1 MAERRMFAK
10 SVVDSDS
17 FMSLP
22 FSAQAVY
29 VHLAMR
35 ADDDGFIAIAKSIL
49 RMEGGGNKELTL
61 LAEQGFI
68 RIFDSGVVGVVHWK
82 VNNYIQKDRYKPSI
96 YRKEKALMYPDE
108 DKNEDKI
115 SDEDF
120 SVSDLDT
127 QVRLGKDRLDKGS
140 IGKDSLDKDSLG
152 KVSTD
157 KGKPAQANSVQIKQ
171 EDLCSGKKNSTNRAD
186 NNSVSDGECSKI
198 IDLYNSICTSLT
210 RVSTLTP
217 GRKFYISLLLHKYGI
232 EQIEEVFRKAQ
243 SCDFLK
249 GQGERGWKASFDWL
263 MFEGNFLKVLEGSYD
278 TEQRGEPC
286 SYDLE
291 AYEKYSMFD

>member
-35 ADDDGFIAIAKSIL
+35 ADDDGFIGNAKSIL
-49 RMEGGGNKELTL
+49 RMVGGGNKELTL
-61 LAEQGFI
+61 LAEQGYI
-68 RIFDSGVVGVVHWK
+68 RVFDSGVVGVVHWK
-82 VNNYIQKDRYKPSI
+82 INNYIQKDRYKPSI

-115 SDEDF
+115 TDEDF

-127 QVRLGKDRLDKGS
+127 QVRLGKDS
-140 IGKDSLDKDSLG
+140 IGKDSIGKGSLGEDSLG

-157 KGKPAQANSVQIKQ
+157 KEKAAKANSVQIKQ
-171 EDLCSGKKNSTNRAD
+171 EDLYSGKKSSTNRAD
-186 NNSVSDGECSKI
+186 NNSVSDGECLKI
-198 IDLYNSICTSLT
+198 IDLYNSICISLT
-210 RVSTLTP
+210 QVSTLTP
-217 GRKFYISLLLHKYGI
+217 GRKFYISLLLQKYGK

-263 MFEGNFLKVLEGSYD
+263 MYEGNFLKVLEGAYD
-278 TEQRGEPC
+278 TEQKGEPC